1 MNVVM
6 LWLRVAVP
14 VVRDWGG
21 CSGGV
26 GPRRCAGWLGGKAEF
41 PCGLPGGCERRRVA
55 GRCSLELEIPCGF
68 EGGCECRCV
77 AGRWKVVSKFGDG
90 FLWCCGGMCGMI
102 CISYKIYPFIWF
114 LFASM
119 SEAFFQ
125 KYL

>member
-1 MNVVM
+1 MSARCWT
-6 LWLRVAVP
+6 LE
-14 VVRDWGG
+14 
-21 CSGGV
+21 GGV
-26 GPRRCAGWLGGKAEF
+26 
-41 PCGLPGGCERRRVA
+41 
-55 GRCSLELEIPCGF
+55 EI
-68 EGGCECRCV
+68 
-77 AGRWKVVSKFGDG
+77 GDG

>member
-1 MNVVM
+1 M
-6 LWLRVAVP
+6 
-14 VVRDWGG
+14 
-21 CSGGV
+21 SHQ
-26 GPRRCAGWLGGKAEF
+26 RCAGWLGGKAEF
-41 PCGLPGGCERRRVA
+41 PCGLPGRLWASARCWTPVVWKVEIPCGLEGDCERRR
-55 GRCSLELEIPCGF
+55 
-68 EGGCECRCV
+68 V

-125 KYL
+125 KIFIKTVYRVSEVFG

>member
-1 MNVVM
+1 MSARCWT
-6 LWLRVAVP
+6 LE
-14 VVRDWGG
+14 
-21 CSGGV
+21 GGV
-26 GPRRCAGWLGGKAEF
+26 
-41 PCGLPGGCERRRVA
+41 
-55 GRCSLELEIPCGF
+55 EIW
-68 EGGCECRCV
+68 
-77 AGRWKVVSKFGDG
+77 RW